1 MLSSMHPTNN
11 ISPQQGAPAK
21 IEQSYNNG
29 SGEALSPFAQHQISI
44 AGLNKALVLKC
55 LWDNASGAGKF
66 LEALPLARLTM
77 SVLDNM
83 DIKVAEQLVQ
93 KSLSTKRPLDF
104 DYVENKP
111 IKTDIGS
118 DFINSISYDHH
129 HGVDSCRRAIQRAVA
144 IAREPGP
151 GERSDQ
157 SLNDPQQVEK
167 LSKEQNLEL
176 AENDSGG
183 AYDTHL

>member
-11 ISPQQGAPAK
+11 ISPQKGAPAK
-21 IEQSYNNG
+21 MEQPNNNG

-55 LWDNASGAGKF
+55 LWDNASGAGK
-66 LEALPLARLTM
+66 LLDALPIIRLTM

-83 DIKVAEQLVQ
+83 DIKVAEQEVQ
-93 KSLSTKRPLDF
+93 KSLSRKKPLDF
-104 DYVENKP
+104 DYFEDKP
-111 IKTDIGS
+111 IKSDIS
-118 DFINSISYDHH
+118 SEFINPKQYDAYN
-129 HGVDSCRRAIQRAVA
+129 GDGSCRRAIQRA
-144 IAREPGP
+144 IAMTIESDPW
-151 GERSDQ
+151 ERSDQ
-157 SLNDPQQVEK
+157 SLNDPQQVEG

-183 AYDTHL
+183 AYDTRL